1 MENDMEKMFCGL
13 AIAVM
18 LCGCAQPPANQG
30 KVVQTEEITLPS
42 RTIEARN
49 RMAPISKDEKIQQRP
64 LSEINQSSKNSGKST
79 SLADSSPSQIS
90 SKMLFDSG
98 SDSMSDWYIGGLR
111 EYTKKNPSTK
121 AKILNLLSGRRVF
134 DYDVSSLN
142 QFEKEDFSN
151 EMKEELRQF
160 VDRIYS
166 HPIRPVPRYST
177 SFTFVKLGQFNSNGM
192 LDLQICRGVELSLL
206 SCGSNS
212 DGADGFNNDL
222 NGVMR
227 SITAAGKMV
236 ASKGLR
242 PKVFQYQTGGGD
254 NGAPSYV
261 LNAGALGSLKVKLSR
276 EQARSLFE
284 VAKTTSKSSSINQP
298 GNLKGQILS
307 AKIRYRI
314 PSVKSVEIISKT
326 ASSTSSY
333 SYPYGLVVSYG
344 TFIPIEICLLDGAG
358 EKLLLCTAGV
368 S

>member
-1 MENDMEKMFCGL
+1 MKKFLTEL
-13 AIAVM
+13 AMLVM
-18 LCGCAQPPANQG
+18 LFGCAQKPTNQD
-30 KVVQTEEITLPS
+30 KMVQIRESTSPSKATETLDQAS
-42 RTIEARN
+42 TGLRN
-49 RMAPISKDEKIQQRP
+49 ERNQQQTSAAISKSPQI
-64 LSEINQSSKNSGKST
+64 SGKST
-79 SLADSSPSQIS
+79 SLADSSPNQIS
-90 SKMLFDSG
+90 SRMLFDSG
-98 SDSMSDWYIGGLR
+98 SSSRSDWYIMGLR
-111 EYTKKNPSTK
+111 EYTKRNPSIK
-121 AKILNLLSGRRVF
+121 AKILKLISGRRVF

-142 QFEKEDFSN
+142 QFEKEDFN
-151 EMKEELRQF
+151 KEMEEELRQF

-166 HPIRPVPRYST
+166 HPARPVPGYST
-177 SFTFVKLGQFNSNGM
+177 SFTFVKLGQFNSNEV

-212 DGADGFNNDL
+212 DGADGFNDDL

-227 SITAAGKMV
+227 GITAAGKMV
-236 ASKGLR
+236 ASRGLR

-284 VAKTTSKSSSINQP
+284 VAKAASKSSSINQP

-314 PSVKSVEIISKT
+314 PSVKSVEIIGKT

-344 TFIPIEICLLDGAG
+344 AFSPIEICLFDGAG